1 MPNMQDIL
9 DRELMISATFDGAAI
24 FNTAGE
30 LYAISPTRFRITPE
44 EISTVISAYS
54 DPSDVQANGF
64 QVAGHKYDY
73 SPHSDRTLKGRS
85 RDHRPGP
92 DQERAGVICV
102 KSKQTVDDDQ
112 VIAIG
117 RYRVGINPH
126 RALMEVEHMVDG
138 INQLAWFIPDP
149 P

>member
-9 DRELMISATFDGAAI
+9 DYELMIGPTFHGAAI
-24 FNTAGE
+24 FNTDGE
-30 LYAISPTRFRITPE
+30 LYAISQPTRFRIAPE

-102 KSKQTVDDDQ
+102 KSKQVQDDQ

-126 RALMEVEHMVDG
+126 AALMEVEDMVDG
-138 INQLAWFIPDP
+138 INQLAWFMPGP
-149 P
+149 L